1 MGIMEEVAPSHH
13 VTIESRDFVRST
25 QNNDHSNP
33 QQGTGVGTMQA
44 NVQMKQATVEQ
55 ASVEQA
61 TVEQA
66 TVQQATRE
74 RHPATTKSIAPS
86 SSNYVEDKRKLFVGG
101 LPTDSK
107 LCRK

>member
-1 MGIMEEVAPSHH
+1 MAPSHH
-13 VTIESRDFVRST
+13 AIIGSRNFVRST
-25 QNNDHSNP
+25 HTNDHSNP
-33 QQGTGVGTMQA
+33 QQGTSAMKA
-44 NVQMKQATVEQ
+44 NVQMKQD
-55 ASVEQA
+55 
-61 TVEQA
+61 